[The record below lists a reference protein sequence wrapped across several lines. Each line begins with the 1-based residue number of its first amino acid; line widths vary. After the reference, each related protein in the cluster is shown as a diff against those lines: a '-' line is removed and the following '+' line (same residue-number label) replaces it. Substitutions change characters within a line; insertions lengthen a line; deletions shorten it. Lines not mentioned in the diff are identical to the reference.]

1 MYTDIPLRPNLVP
14 TGVYALASNI
24 ANVDTRGA
32 ELDLSGDHH
41 WGKETKLR
49 WNSGI
54 TVLKSTGKGNSL
66 PSFYLSSH
74 ARLLWNSNM
83 RISNKFGAVSM
94 GTVYKKRNIQA
105 ANAIN
110 ARISPEYFTVNLRIE
125 KYLFKKK
132 AGLMLQIDNLTD
144 VAYSDLLGSIM
155 PGRWMQFGCWMN
167 LNK

>member
-1 MYTDIPLRPNLVP
+1 
-14 TGVYALASNI
+14 
-24 ANVDTRGA
+24 
-32 ELDLSGDHH
+32 
-41 WGKETKLR
+41 
-49 WNSGI
+49 
-54 TVLKSTGKGNSL
+54 
-66 PSFYLSSH
+66 
-74 ARLLWNSNM
+74 
-83 RISNKFGAVSM
+83 M
-94 GTVYKKRNIQA
+94 GTVYKKRNTQA

-132 AGLMLQIDNLTD
+132 AGLMLQVDNLTD